1 MGKCFWNFRKR
12 TKQSNGKS
20 LKLSSG
26 KLYGERCLASES
38 KDSTSIRP
46 LHGRGRIPRRAPV
59 SHSSHTLSSW
69 SHLTGCSER
78 WRECPWHGGPQS
90 RQARSRRVQQ
100 VTCSGRSGPAL
111 EVQRGASRWYS
122 GSGAARLSASKRIR
136 GHICVAQSRST
147 EHRFCSAVAPSGRL
161 SDVAQRGKWFFA
173 SGDAVQR
180 RDPCSPCDPDSVQR
194 SVQHSAAENHQRA
207 RERGRRGRRRR
218 HADSQTLSTRLPMLL
233 PMLLRPGKDALRCTR
248 RILLCASGASVWSEM
263 VIAVISGGGG
273 TDEGRAVLTRWECVC
288 VALLYAWRRTH
299 RMFHTPSPSPVVPVP
314 PAASTALYQS
324 VSL

>member
-1 MGKCFWNFRKR
+1 M
-12 TKQSNGKS
+12 
-20 LKLSSG
+20 KLSSR

-90 RQARSRRVQQ
+90 RQARSRRVRQ

-161 SDVAQRGKWFFA
+161 SDVAQRE
-173 SGDAVQR
+173 SGFWQAAMLCNVAIPAR
-180 RDPCSPCDPDSVQR
+180 PATRILC
-194 SVQHSAAENHQRA
+194 SAACSGELSASKGA
-207 RERGRRGRRRR
+207 R
-218 HADSQTLSTRLPMLL
+218 Q
-233 PMLLRPGKDALRCTR
+233 
-248 RILLCASGASVWSEM
+248 
-263 VIAVISGGGG
+263 
-273 TDEGRAVLTRWECVC
+273 
-288 VALLYAWRRTH
+288 AWQAAAACRQPDTINAAANA
-299 RMFHTPSPSPVVPVP
+299 
-314 PAASTALYQS
+314 PANAPATG
-324 VSL
+324 